1 MSISVT
7 NEQSFEWQIE
17 KALVGSTREERGENA
32 DVAAQSPEEG
42 HFFWGKPSDMDKALA
57 IDLRRLWHF
66 LDATQ
71 ERTLKSYKGHAPFR
85 EALPMVISNNIKT
98 FGVLEIL
105 RRGVDFENIHLD
117 LWYPRP
123 GAGDSAKAWEDFRK
137 NEFSVTRQQT
147 FSQSHPGDEI
157 DMVVFVNGIAIFTF
171 ELKNPWTGQTARYN
185 GQKQYREDRDPR
197 DPLLNFGRCLAH
209 FTVDKDEVFFTTRL
223 AGKKTAFMPFNKGL
237 PDGQGAGNPD
247 NPDGFK
253 TSYLWERVLT
263 KVTIADIIQNYALFD
278 YGEAKTGKKV
288 PHVMKNAKRL
298 IFPRY
303 HQLDV
308 VDALL
313 EDVAENGVGKRY
325 LIQHSAGSGKSNSLT
340 WLAYKLIGVCPK
352 SEGANRARGLDR
364 PLFDTVLVVT
374 DRRILD
380 RQITDNIKAFGHSA
394 GIVAHADCS
403 NDLKT
408 AIENGKRIVITTI
421 QKFPFICGTIGDMS
435 GKNFGI
441 IIDEAHSSQGGVAA
455 GKMNA
460 AMQKDTDIVGADID
474 ELIEKMVNE
483 RKMSPNASYFAFT
496 ATPKRE
502 TLERFGEKRED
513 GHFHPFHL
521 YSMKQAIEEG
531 FILDVLTNYTTFR
544 SYYEIIKSAKDNPEY
559 NSEKAQKRLRGFVE
573 RQTETIAEKA
583 DVMIDHFDANL
594 FRNHKLCGQ
603 AKAMVVTKDIE
614 CAIKYYQAICEI
626 IKKKQL
632 PYKALIA
639 FSGEKNLGGHAYTEA
654 GLNGFADTKTAEE
667 FNKDGNRILVVANKY
682 ITGFDQP
689 KLAAMYIDKPLDG
702 VLAVQCLSRLNR
714 ADPDLGKKSEDLFV
728 LDFYNKID
736 DIKDAFDPFYT
747 TTSLSGPTDLNI
759 LSQLKT
765 TLLGM
770 GVFTM
775 EDEVD
780 PFMERFIRGVE
791 SAELAPYIDMAAR
804 RFNTEIEWP
813 ENGKADFKMKCKQFV
828 RVYSRV
834 AAIMPYVVVDWEKMM
849 WYLRH
854 LIPCLIVPKG
864 EDVADLLDK
873 VDLST
878 YGLRQTRL
886 NETIVLDA
894 GEATIDPNAPVMV
907 NAGSQADEKDPL
919 DRIIKEFNEHW
930 FKGWDATPDE
940 QKAKFLVIAKAVT
953 EDQRYSSLVVG
964 NPNEQAVSELMSQI
978 INSAVIHQRKSDMSL
993 YKQWRENGDF
1003 RADFE
1008 AVIRRMIAN
1017 QELLSSP
1024 PLDQTVA

>member
-1 MSISVT
+1 MNT
-7 NEQSFEWQIE
+7 TDTTEKAFEEQIE
-17 KALVGSTREERGENA
+17 AALLA
-32 DVAAQSPEEG
+32 DG
-42 HFFWGKPSDMDKALA
+42 FFKGAPHDFDKALA
-57 IDLRRLWHF
+57 IDTRRLWSF
-66 LDATQ
+66 LNATQ
-71 ERTLKSYKGHAPFR
+71 PDKLKAYKGHAPLEENVPQQIANSIKLFGILDVLR
-85 EALPMVISNNIKT
+85 KGVEVDNIK
-98 FGVLEIL
+98 
-105 RRGVDFENIHLD
+105 LD

-147 FSQSHPGDEI
+147 FSLIHPADEI
-157 DMVVFVNGIAIFTF
+157 DMAVSVNGLPLFTF

-185 GQKQYREDRDPR
+185 GRKQYRDDRDPR

-209 FTVDKDEVFFTTRL
+209 FTVDKDEAFFTTRL
-223 AGKKTAFMPFNKGL
+223 AGKRTSFMPFNKGL
-237 PDGQGAGNPD
+237 PDGQGAGNPA
-247 NPDGFK
+247 NPGGFK
-253 TSYLWERVLT
+253 TSYIWERLLT
-263 KVTIADIIQNYALFD
+263 KATIADIIQNYALFD

-288 PHVMKNAKRL
+288 PHTMKNVKKL

-313 EDVAENGVGKRY
+313 GDVSENGVGKRY

-340 WLAYKLIGVCPK
+340 WLAYKLIGACPK
-352 SEGANRARGLDR
+352 TDGANRARGLGM

-380 RQITDNIKAFGHSA
+380 KQITDNIKAFGHSA
-394 GIVAHADCS
+394 GIVAHADS
-403 NDLKT
+403 SSDLKT

-460 AMQKDTDIVGADID
+460 AMQKDADMEGADTD
-474 ELIEKMVNE
+474 ALIEKMVNE

-502 TLERFGEKRED
+502 TLERFGVRGED
-513 GHFHPFHL
+513 GQFRPFHL
-521 YSMKQAIEEG
+521 YSMKQAVEEG

-544 SYYEIIKSAKDNPEY
+544 SYYEIVKSAKDNPEY
-559 NSEKAQKRLRGFVE
+559 NSEKAQKKLRGYVE
-573 RQTETIAEKA
+573 RQPETIAEKA

-594 FRNHKLCGQ
+594 FRSHKLSGH
-603 AKAMVVTKDIE
+603 AKALVVTKDIE
-614 CAIKYYQAICEI
+614 CAIQYYQAICETI
-626 IKKKQL
+626 AKKRL
-632 PYKALIA
+632 PYRALIA
-639 FSGEKNLGGHAYTEA
+639 FSGEKSLGGRACTEA

-667 FNKDGNRILVVANKY
+667 FDKDENRILVVANKY

-689 KLAAMYIDKPLDG
+689 KLAAMYIDKPLAG

-747 TTSLSGPTDLNI
+747 TAALSGPTDLNL

-780 PFMERFIRGVE
+780 PFMERFIRGAE
-791 SAELAPYIDMAAR
+791 SAGLAPYIDVAAH
-804 RFNTEIEWP
+804 RFNVEIEWP

-834 AAIMPYVVVDWEKMM
+834 AAIMPYTVVDWEKMM

-854 LIPCLIVPKG
+854 LIPCLIVPKDD
-864 EDVADLLDK
+864 EITDLLDK

-894 GEATIDPNAPVMV
+894 GEATIDPNAPAMA
-907 NAGSQADEKDPL
+907 NAGSQEDGKDPL
-919 DRIIKEFNEHW
+919 DRIIKAFNEHW
-930 FKGWDATPDE
+930 FKGWNATPDE
-940 QKAKFLVIAKAVT
+940 QKAKFLVIAKAVKA
-953 EDQRYSSLVVG
+953 DQRYGSLVVG
-964 NPNEQAVSELMSQI
+964 NPNEQAVDELMSQI
-978 INSAVIHQRKSDMSL
+978 INTAVIHQRKSDMSL
-993 YKQWRENGDF
+993 YRQWRESEDF

-1008 AVIRRMIAN
+1008 AVVRRMIAS
-1017 QELLSSP
+1017 QEILGGGYALEDGEGDYAAAAEKQSFSLS
-1024 PLDQTVA
+1024 V